1 MLKIKLN
8 MFMEDHPT
16 DTSIERT
23 PLHVDDVIILGHQ
36 GEVWSINLDDGT
48 ASLMIKPPLHHITS
62 LSPHPVESL
71 AYVISD
77 RNKVTVIDYKK
88 QRMLLTKPVETT
100 QVLNPTPR
108 KASVEEV
115 CRRQFTPTDLND
127 MKNNQDVT
135 CVLSLYKFGITLLLC
150 GFKNGMLWVLDQ
162 YLTVQYSPKYTPV
175 SSKVTDILSNE
186 INTLVAVSYHN
197 GMISVY
203 DIRSPTRLQVV
214 AVYKAHEQVTQI
226 IFDNVTETGVTIA
239 SIGTHR
245 LVDVRTIRRK
255 SSGNTV
261 NAEKKSDPTEIN
273 ETPDSN
279 DKYGNTVTD
288 SDEEK
293 ISENWISGQ
302 TSGNSVN
309 SNEGYEFGNV
319 AIRRV
324 EQFANLLF
332 IVSVPSEYF
341 VKDNIDAHS
350 ESISDPSLYL
360 IGTDQYKYRFLLK
373 SNLTCIKTIQ
383 GPLLRSPVVN
393 FKVLPDFNCALITTH
408 SEIGFQKL
416 PLSGLP
422 HEYIYFTL
430 PLSTEKIFL
439 TPGRE
444 TLISIGGGGKDNDF
458 LSVWKIDPASIR
470 THNPSSRHAL
480 EPYYSLV
487 QGGYRGEE
495 FKKIENTFVY
505 FTIEGACQ
513 DFINKQACLLLS
525 SDLPSR
531 STIDLCHLPY
541 ILSALGVFPSEFD
554 LRLLNVEIHLMGL
567 TELDFAHF
575 LVLYLNHRPVKAVSF
590 EEVLAAVK
598 YFAADSSK
606 IYQMYSKQGTSC
618 QRFARRI
625 FANDKHGESS
635 SSSSGTTSSS
645 SVSSTGSQAGTNIRF
660 NLDRTSKSSSGSGI
674 SSDAS
679 SVSSSGST
687 SSSSSSINIARLLR
701 NRSRSPADTWMTK
714 DTLVDV
720 LTDWGEVKYSEE
732 SAEQLVDFLF
742 GGDEKLDVM
751 EVTARLVEPETV
763 IKLDEIDEIRV
774 YTC

>member
-88 QRMLLTKPVETT
+88 QRMILTKPVETT

-214 AVYKAHEQVTQI
+214 AVYKAHEQVTQ
-226 IFDNVTETGVTIA
+226 
-239 SIGTHR
+239 
-245 LVDVRTIRRK
+245 
-255 SSGNTV
+255 
-261 NAEKKSDPTEIN
+261 
-273 ETPDSN
+273 
-279 DKYGNTVTD
+279 
-288 SDEEK
+288 
-293 ISENWISGQ
+293 
-302 TSGNSVN
+302 
-309 SNEGYEFGNV
+309 
-319 AIRRV
+319 
-324 EQFANLLF
+324 
-332 IVSVPSEYF
+332 
-341 VKDNIDAHS
+341 AHS
-350 ESISDPSLYL
+350 ESIADPSLYL

-430 PLSTEKIFL
+430 PLSTENIFL
-439 TPGRE
+439 TPGHG

-470 THNPSSRHAL
+470 THNPSSRHVL

-525 SDLPSR
+525 SNLPSRSTIALTVTTGLYQACLLLSSDLPSR

-541 ILSALGVFPSEFD
+541 ILSTLGVFPSEFD
-554 LRLLNVEIHLMGL
+554 LRLLNVEIHLMGHD
-567 TELDFAHF
+567 LDCH
-575 LVLYLNHRPVKAVSF
+575 
-590 EEVLAAVK
+590 
-598 YFAADSSK
+598 
-606 IYQMYSKQGTSC
+606 
-618 QRFARRI
+618 
-625 FANDKHGESS
+625 
-635 SSSSGTTSSS
+635 
-645 SVSSTGSQAGTNIRF
+645 
-660 NLDRTSKSSSGSGI
+660 
-674 SSDAS
+674 
-679 SVSSSGST
+679 
-687 SSSSSSINIARLLR
+687 
-701 NRSRSPADTWMTK
+701 
-714 DTLVDV
+714 
-720 LTDWGEVKYSEE
+720 
-732 SAEQLVDFLF
+732 
-742 GGDEKLDVM
+742 
-751 EVTARLVEPETV
+751 
-763 IKLDEIDEIRV
+763 
-774 YTC
+774 